1 LIKIPTIVIPLR
13 REIMRAIG
21 IILALKDEADQF
33 FPASG
38 KGFTCNTE
46 KETNGF
52 ECHNECPDSAT
63 AV

>member
-1 LIKIPTIVIPLR
+1 MLAATSYLIF
-13 REIMRAIG
+13 IG
-21 IILALKDEADQF
+21 FRDEADQF

-46 KETNGF
+46 KETKGF
-52 ECHNECPDSAT
+52 ECHSECPDCAA